1 MHFIPSN
8 GLRKL
13 DISKRSSLCCS
24 QFRKFHINL
33 AKATSND
40 LFLLRTGEGY
50 QRFSKHACA
59 YGMEWCSFVGATHI
73 IPTEDE
79 HALQKTAQAQTP
91 DKTREL
97 PQAIPYKD
105 RDFEPIKQ
113 QPANVQ
119 FQDEHYGS
127 KLEDEDPTII
137 MVNKNKPS

>member
-1 MHFIPSN
+1 
-8 GLRKL
+8 
-13 DISKRSSLCCS
+13 
-24 QFRKFHINL
+24 
-33 AKATSND
+33 
-40 LFLLRTGEGY
+40 
-50 QRFSKHACA
+50 
-59 YGMEWCSFVGATHI
+59 MEWCSFVGATHV

-97 PQAIPYKD
+97 PQAIPYED

-137 MVNKNKPS
+137 MMKRKQARLATIHEKLGHPSFPRLKLLARSGIIPKELAHVDPP